1 MLDTGGRGYGLVGD
15 IEGDIFISLVDKN
28 QIKSATDNIGTF
40 NEEDE
45 DIRYS
50 VEGADYFVNERFNE
64 QLEKLT
70 EANADNTIM
79 SCGLPSAPL
88 LSVGIPDKDM
98 RLYGNKLLKK
108 SKLHGYKISDVKD
121 LPDALQEPIAIF
133 EGSHVGSF
141 AVLTELEI
149 NGKKSLISVDIN
161 KGELQDLNIVT
172 SVFGKGEKGVIRW
185 INNGKMLFVD
195 KEKALAWQATLAPIA
210 SATLKQELVSAAKVI
225 ENFENP
231 PINEKKVI
239 DDTTNDMVRYSIKA
253 SEQLDK
259 EDEVMGETKS
269 PQTKGFWFC
278 DPEGIRTPDPQL
290 RRLLLYPA
298 ELPDLYTI
306 LS

>member
-1 MLDTGGRGYGLVGD
+1 
-15 IEGDIFISLVDKN
+15 
-28 QIKSATDNIGTF
+28 
-40 NEEDE
+40 
-45 DIRYS
+45 
-50 VEGADYFVNERFNE
+50 
-64 QLEKLT
+64 
-70 EANADNTIM
+70 
-79 SCGLPSAPL
+79 
-88 LSVGIPDKDM
+88 M

-149 NGKKSLISVDIN
+149 NGKKSLVSVDIN
-161 KGELQDLNIVT
+161 KGELQDLNIIT

-195 KEKALAWQATLAPIA
+195 KEKALAWQAALAPIA
-210 SATLKQELVSAAKVI
+210 SATLKQELIMATKVI

-239 DDTTNDMVRYSIKA
+239 DGTASDMVRYSIKA